1 MQRASMGLRGSADS
15 KPTGQ
20 ASMQTCQIC
29 VQVVPSLSKPL
40 DQAAL
45 ARQCEA
51 EGRRDDEATG
61 FTARA
66 REWWAEYI
74 AGGPDFQSRVV
85 KLLAY
90 AEDGMQVGKAQ
101 G

>member
-1 MQRASMGLRGSADS
+1 M
-15 KPTGQ
+15 
-20 ASMQTCQIC
+20 
-29 VQVVPSLSKPL
+29 QVVPSLSKPL
-40 DQAAL
+40 DHAAL

-51 EGRRDDEATG
+51 EEHRDSEATG

-66 REWWAEYI
+66 RDWWAEYR

-90 AEDGMQVGKAQ
+90 AEDGMQVGTAQ
-101 G
+101 A

>member
-1 MQRASMGLRGSADS
+1 M
-15 KPTGQ
+15 
-20 ASMQTCQIC
+20 
-29 VQVVPSLSKPL
+29 QVVPSLSKPL
-40 DQAAL
+40 DHTAL

-51 EGRRDDEATG
+51 EGHRDSEATG

-66 REWWAEYI
+66 REWWTEYT
-74 AGGPDFQSRVV
+74 AGGPDFQSRMV

-90 AEDGMQVGKAQ
+90 AEDGSQVDQAQ